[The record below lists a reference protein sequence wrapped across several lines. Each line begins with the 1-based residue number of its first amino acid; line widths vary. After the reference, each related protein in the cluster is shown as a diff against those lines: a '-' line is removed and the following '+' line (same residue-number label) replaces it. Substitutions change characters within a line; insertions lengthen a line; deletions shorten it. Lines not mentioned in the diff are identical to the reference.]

1 MAVTPSIQKSPNVA
15 LVNKAFAA
23 LQKMNTNATTL
34 ENNTLSNVT
43 EWIDTGCLALN
54 SIISGSLYGGVPK
67 GRLIIFSGESGCGK
81 TFILNKILGNAQK
94 MGMVPIIFDT
104 EIAVD
109 SSSAEG
115 VGLDSSQAKYVPV
128 DTVESCRNQIMAF
141 LDQVE
146 LEPELHGKFI
156 ISIDS
161 LGNLASEKELRDA
174 EQNKG
179 AMDMGLRAKQLK
191 SMMRMITY
199 KAAITGTTVIAS
211 NHTYA
216 DPGAL
221 HPTLVKS
228 QAGGSGPIYMS
239 SILVQMAA
247 KKEKTDQSND
257 NDIAL
262 TESRNYSGVTLRML
276 TVKNRFIPA
285 FLQTEVYLNF
295 KTGLDKYSGLRD
307 VAVAHGVIEQTGST
321 FVMDG
326 NKLGYYKNWR
336 KDEDLW
342 AKILERL
349 ETSIKEKYR
358 YGKELNEPAI
368 PKVEKDNE

>member
-1 MAVTPSIQKSPNVA
+1 MDINKLA
-15 LVNKAFAA
+15 NKAFAS
-23 LQKMNTNATTL
+23 LQKMNRNATTL
-34 ENNTLSNVT
+34 EDNTLSNVT

-54 SIISGSLYGGVPK
+54 SITSGSLYGGIPK
-67 GRLIIFSGESGCGK
+67 GRLVIFSGESGCGK

-94 MGMVPIIFDT
+94 MGM
-104 EIAVD
+104 
-109 SSSAEG
+109 
-115 VGLDSSQAKYVPV
+115 GLDSSQAKYVPV
-128 DTVESCRNQIMAF
+128 DTVEACRNQIMTF

-146 LEPELHGKFI
+146 VEPELHGKFI

-174 EQNKG
+174 EQGKG

-199 KAAITGTTVIAS
+199 KAAVTGTTVIAS

-221 HPTLVKS
+221 HPTLVKT
-228 QAGGSGPIYMS
+228 QAGGSGPIYMAS
-239 SILVQMAA
+239 VLVQMAA
-247 KKEKTDQSND
+247 KKEKTDSNNEKD
-257 NDIAL
+257 VAL

-276 TVKNRFIPA
+276 TVKNRFVPA
-285 FLQTEVYLNF
+285 FLQAEVYLNF

-307 VAVAHGVIEQTGST
+307 VAVSHGVIEQTGAT

-336 KDEDLW
+336 KDEELW
-342 AKILERL
+342 KTILERL
-349 ETSIKEKYR
+349 ETSIKDKYR
-358 YGKELNEPAI
+358 YGKELNETAI
-368 PKVEKDNE
+368 GDIIKEDEEG